1 MDDVEGPHSVPVK
14 PGQGPLGALHS
25 WSQGWR
31 RLKCCHLLERCE
43 EVGGQAEE
51 GPGQP
56 TAQDH
61 LEGGDDIGSVGKVK
75 LVSIPGTGSVGRR

>member
-1 MDDVEGPHSVPVK
+1 M
-14 PGQGPLGALHS
+14 QY
-25 WSQGWR
+25 
-31 RLKCCHLLERCE
+31 CHLLERCE

-61 LEGGDDIGSVGKVK
+61 LEGGDSIGSVGKACIHTRDWK
-75 LVSIPGTGSVGRR
+75 CRKKMKFMTQFNEKYKIPAMERIK